1 MKFNKA
7 AAVFGTALL
16 AGCAYADDAQ
26 KVLVDEGSSPAD
38 PESSSPVAPELPTFT
53 VSAMLPVSCFSSPLQ
68 IHVLTVCC
76 I

>member
-7 AAVFGTALL
+7 AAIFGTALL

-26 KVLVDEGSSPAD
+26 KVLADDGSSPAD

-53 VSAMLPVSCFSSPLQ
+53 VSSPSP
-68 IHVLTVCC
+68 IAVRST
-76 I
+76 